1 MANLR
6 DTVKDYQEELRDGIA
21 WVAFWKTGRSWNAE
35 YFHLEMGDILY
46 PEDRSRMEEIKQ
58 ADPAAVVVNGYY
70 SGYLGEDRNLDELTA
85 GVRRHYENGYSN
97 IGEFIEAHD
106 DRLPPELIE
115 EARAAAHAA
124 GLPFS
129 EKAYR
134 GGEEPDPY
142 LFDGSMSM
150 EDYELMHRMIEKE
163 RSERMEETIL
173 SGYLSNLGKY
183 TEGRPAGESVSF
195 PTTAEHLKEVFDRIG
210 IDGKNYGELHITE
223 YQSSIPGLAGKLT
236 ELESL
241 DELNYL
247 GELLKMQ
254 FDDDRE
260 KFAAAITY
268 GDHTRDLQDII
279 NLAQNL
285 DCYWIYPSVKTEE
298 DYGHYLIE
306 ELDEL
311 ELPEEAKNYFLYE
324 EYGRDAAINDGGRFT
339 EQGYIYNNRNT
350 FTEWYDGRD
359 VPQEYRVTPQPPQR
373 SRPDPEKAD
382 FDAAAP
388 GQRTAQTAEQPQEP
402 RPVIPIVLTSE
413 KPAEKLKEIT
423 DRLEQGIAELFDSE
437 RYKEYLKVMSK
448 FHNYSFRNTVLIA
461 MQKPDA
467 SLVAGF
473 SAWKNNFERN
483 VMKGQKGIKIIAPSP
498 YKIKQE
504 MQKID
509 PHTQKPII
517 GKDGKPVTEEK
528 EVTIPAYKVVSVF
541 DVSQTE
547 GKELPDIAVDELT
560 GDVDRYKDFFAA
572 LEKTSPVPIA
582 FENIEG
588 GSHGYYHL
596 EDKRIAI
603 NEGMSELQTLKTAIH
618 EIAHAKLHD
627 IDLNAPKDEQQPHV
641 DRRTREVEAE
651 SVAYTVCQHYGL
663 DTSDYSFGYV
673 AGWSSGRELSELK
686 SSLETIRSAAA
697 EIINSID
704 ENLAELQKAQD
715 KEQTA
720 GQEQPTREEKA
731 APKEQPQPE
740 APAKADTAGKEKPEA
755 AAPGKSGAQEKAG
768 AAPKEAFTP
777 ETIYKMR
784 RNPYGDSPENSHL
797 LQAYVTQENGRAKM
811 GDVLYT
817 GTPEKCRELMGQLKS
832 GGLTEGDVKQLYAK
846 AQETAQTAGQDKDTF
861 SIYQIKGGDE
871 TRDFR
876 FEPYDRLQ
884 AAGNVVDRANYELVY
899 SAPLAP
905 ETSLEDIYTRFNID
919 HPKDFK
925 GHSLSV
931 SDVVVLH
938 QDGQDAAHFVDS
950 VGFREV
956 PEFLQ
961 EQKQLTPDDLETGET
976 VKTPRGTFHVTA
988 MSREQIEAAG
998 YGFHH
1003 QSDDGKYLIMGNGT
1017 RAFAVAA
1024 EQAQRDNP
1032 LKTAEQTIEQNG
1044 NMIDGI
1050 INNTPTVDE
1059 LEAKVKAGEQI
1070 SLVDLANAVKA
1081 DKERGKGAKP
1091 EKKPSIRA
1099 QLRADKEKAQ
1109 KKNAKQK
1116 SQDLERS

>member
-1 MANLR
+1 MASLR
-6 DTVKDYQEELRDGIA
+6 DTVKDYQDELRDGIA
-21 WVAFWKTGRSWNAE
+21 WVAFWKQGRSWNAE
-35 YFHLEMGDILY
+35 YFHLDMDDTLY
-46 PEDRSRMEEIKQ
+46 PEDRSRLEEIKST
-58 ADPAAVVVNGYY
+58 DPAAVILNGYY
-70 SGYLGEDRNLDELTA
+70 CGHLGEDMSLDELTA
-85 GVRRHYENGYSN
+85 GVRYHYENSMNDIDGF
-97 IGEFIEAHD
+97 IGAHD
-106 DRLPPELIE
+106 DRLPPEVIE
-115 EARAAAHAA
+115 EARAAAHEA

-129 EKAYR
+129 EKPYR
-134 GGEEPDPY
+134 DGEDFNPY
-142 LFDGSMSM
+142 VFDGSMSI
-150 EDYELMHRMIEKE
+150 EDFELMHRMIEKE
-163 RSERMEETIL
+163 RSEQMAEPIL

-183 TEGRPAGESVSF
+183 TEGRPAGEWVTF

-210 IDGKNYGELHITE
+210 IDFKHYEEWHFTE
-223 YQSSIPGLAGKLT
+223 FQSTIPGLT
-236 ELESL
+236 EHLSEYSHP

-247 GELLKMQ
+247 GKLLEMQ

-260 KFAAAITY
+260 KFIAAIEY
-268 GDHTRDLQDII
+268 GDHADSLQDII

-285 DCYWIYPSVKTEE
+285 DCYWIYPSVHNEE
-298 DYGHYLIE
+298 EYGRYLV
-306 ELDEL
+306 DEL
-311 ELPEEAKNYFLYE
+311 EEPELPEEAKKYFMYE
-324 EYGRDAAINDGGRFT
+324 EYGRDASINDDGMFT
-339 EQGYIYNNRNT
+339 EKGYIYNNRNT

-359 VPQEYRVTPQPPQR
+359 VPEEYRVTPQPPQPE
-373 SRPDPEKAD
+373 RPDPSKVEM
-382 FDAAAP
+382 DAAAP

-627 IDLNAPKDEQQPHV
+627 IDLNAPKDEQPRV

-720 GQEQPTREEKA
+720 GQEQTTREGQEA
-731 APKEQPQPE
+731 APQPE
-740 APAKADTAGKEKPEA
+740 APAKADTAGKEQPEA

-777 ETIYKMR
+777 ETIYRVR
-784 RNPYGDSPENSHL
+784 RNPYSDSRENSHL

-832 GGLTEGDVKQLYAK
+832 GELTEGDVKQLYAK

-1032 LKTAEQTIEQNG
+1032 LKTAEQTTEQNG

>member
-1 MANLR
+1 MASLR
-6 DTVKDYQEELRDGIA
+6 DTVKDYQDELRDGIA
-21 WVAFWKTGRSWNAE
+21 WVAFWKQGRSWNAE
-35 YFHLEMGDILY
+35 YFHLDMDDTLY
-46 PEDRSRMEEIKQ
+46 PEDRSRLEEIKST
-58 ADPAAVVVNGYY
+58 DPAAVILNGYY
-70 SGYLGEDRNLDELTA
+70 CGHLGEDMSLDELTA
-85 GVRRHYENGYSN
+85 GVRYHYENSMNDIDGF
-97 IGEFIEAHD
+97 IGAHD
-106 DRLPPELIE
+106 DRLPPEVIE
-115 EARAAAHAA
+115 EARAAAHEA

-129 EKAYR
+129 EKPYR
-134 GGEEPDPY
+134 DGEDFNPY
-142 LFDGSMSM
+142 VFDGSMSI
-150 EDYELMHRMIEKE
+150 EDFELMHRMIEKE
-163 RSERMEETIL
+163 RSEQMAEPIL

-183 TEGRPAGESVSF
+183 TEGRPAGEWVTF

-210 IDGKNYGELHITE
+210 IDFKHYEEWHFTE
-223 YQSSIPGLAGKLT
+223 FQSPIPGLAEHLS
-236 ELESL
+236 EYSHP

-247 GELLKMQ
+247 GKLLEMQ

-260 KFAAAITY
+260 KFIAAIEY
-268 GDHTRDLQDII
+268 GDHADSLQDII

-285 DCYWIYPSVKTEE
+285 DCYWIYPSVHNEE
-298 DYGHYLIE
+298 EYGRYLV
-306 ELDEL
+306 DEL
-311 ELPEEAKNYFLYE
+311 EEPELPEEAKKYFMYE
-324 EYGRDAAINDGGRFT
+324 EYGRDASINDDGMFT
-339 EQGYIYNNRNT
+339 EKGYIYNNRNT

-832 GGLTEGDVKQLYAK
+832 GELTEGDVKQLYAK
-846 AQETAQTAGQDKDTF
+846 AQETAQTTGQDKDTF